1 MSIRWGF
8 LGAGWIAQQAMAQAV
23 HGASNSKLYAVA
35 SQERTRS
42 ATLEPE
48 VVYDSYQDILDDP
61 KVDAVYICLAN
72 HQHLEWVT
80 RALVAGKPVL
90 CEKPL
95 GLTAAE
101 AAQLAGLAEAS
112 GLLLVEAVWARWHP
126 RFRRLAHLAT
136 SGELGEIL
144 SIDSTFTFP
153 ASLEG
158 NYRSNPR
165 MGGGALLDVGCY
177 QIHAQVAITS
187 STAPYRVTSV
197 ERTISPGGIDLT
209 TRASLT
215 IGESTIA
222 DSLASFEMDEGQ
234 TLSVIGS
241 LRTAR
246 TLDGPAFTTWRDPA
260 SLLIDTMVERF
271 EAVDAYQ
278 LMIENVSEHI
288 TTGAGYLVPIADS
301 IRVAEI
307 LDDIAAKPASGGRGE
322 IQPRNAGTMRSPA
335 SRI

>member
-1 MSIRWGF
+1 
-8 LGAGWIAQQAMAQAV
+8 L
-23 HGASNSKLYAVA
+23 
-35 SQERTRS
+35 
-42 ATLEPE
+42 
-48 VVYDSYQDILDDP
+48 
-61 KVDAVYICLAN
+61 
-72 HQHLEWVT
+72 
-80 RALVAGKPVL
+80 
-90 CEKPL
+90 
-95 GLTAAE
+95 
-101 AAQLAGLAEAS
+101 QLAGLAKAS

-126 RFRRLAHLAT
+126 RFQRLAHLAT

-144 SIDSTFTFP
+144 SIDSSFTFP

-158 NYRSNPR
+158 NYRASPR
-165 MGGGALLDVGCY
+165 MGGGALLDVGGY
-177 QIHAQVAITS
+177 QIHAQVALTKA
-187 STAPYRVTSV
+187 TAPYRITSV

-246 TLDGPAFTTWRDPA
+246 TLDGPAFTTWREQA
-260 SLLIDTMVERF
+260 TLLIDTMVERF

-288 TTGAGYLVPIADS
+288 TTGAGYLVPLADT

-307 LDDIAAKPASGGRGE
+307 LDDIAAKPARGGR
-322 IQPRNAGTMRSPA
+322 SF
-335 SRI
+335 